1 VLGFAERSG
10 DLAMPANTVTLT
22 DAATQLPELVAR
34 ASEGEEIVIA
44 KDERPLAKLVPF
56 DEVTSER
63 EFGQF
68 RGRFHVGEDF
78 DEPLPD
84 DFWLGRRPS

>member
-1 VLGFAERSG
+1 MAAKTIAL
-10 DLAMPANTVTLT
+10 D
-22 DAATQLPELVAR
+22 DAALQLVDLVTR

-44 KDERPLAKLVPF
+44 KDHQPLAKLVP
-56 DEVTSER
+56 VVQATGER

-68 RGRFHVGEDF
+68 RGRVHLSEDF

-84 DFWLGRRPS
+84 DFWLGRSPS